1 MIGAGV
7 YTWFPQYYF
16 PLYTAIPL
24 YFIVIGVLTIPILN
38 KAMQMGHQKFQM
50 AFMLSKAIKLFITIL
65 LCVLYVVFIKEN
77 NPRGGLPQRRI
88 PRGLSPLRA
97 DPDEPR
103 PRGHPREGGRRY
115 LSGARL
121 PHDRRGRPGG

>member
-1 MIGAGV
+1 MNSLMKNCLLLVLGISILGMIGAGV
-7 YTWFPQYYF
+7 YTWLPQYYF

-77 NPRGGLPQRRI
+77 MVSFLLA
-88 PRGLSPLRA
+88 LSLFYVA
-97 DPDEPR
+97 YTILEVIISININK
-103 PRGHPREGGRRY
+103 E
-115 LSGARL
+115 LKK
-121 PHDRRGRPGG
+121 

>member
-1 MIGAGV
+1 MNSLMKNCLLLVLGISILGMIGAGV

-77 NPRGGLPQRRI
+77 MVSFLLA
-88 PRGLSPLRA
+88 LSQFYVAYTIL
-97 DPDEPR
+97 EVIISININK
-103 PRGHPREGGRRY
+103 E
-115 LSGARL
+115 LKK
-121 PHDRRGRPGG
+121 

>member
-1 MIGAGV
+1 MNSLMKNCLLLVLGISILGMIGAGV
-7 YTWFPQYYF
+7 YTRFPQYYF

-77 NPRGGLPQRRI
+77 MVSFLLA
-88 PRGLSPLRA
+88 LSLFYVA
-97 DPDEPR
+97 YTILEVIISININK
-103 PRGHPREGGRRY
+103 E
-115 LSGARL
+115 LKK
-121 PHDRRGRPGG
+121 